1 MFAEHHGPKRKQ
13 LSFVMSI
20 NFLVISVRL
29 ILYLFLLNNLILAC
43 SSASLS
49 EIVVPIV
56 RKLPNGDEQVL
67 AVLDIDSEYEAHFDD
82 VDRLYLEE
90 LVRESIE
97 PSFPWERKKT
107 RRWFVDS
114 LNKKKLF
121 LIKLINTIVWRNSC
135 LFLFYVSRRISDER
149 ERESKEHRES
159 ALFSLRWHFFLPRS

>member
-1 MFAEHHGPKRKQ
+1 
-13 LSFVMSI
+13 MSI

-97 PSFPWERKKT
+97 PSFP
-107 RRWFVDS
+107 
-114 LNKKKLF
+114 
-121 LIKLINTIVWRNSC
+121 
-135 LFLFYVSRRISDER
+135 
-149 ERESKEHRES
+149 
-159 ALFSLRWHFFLPRS
+159 

>member
-29 ILYLFLLNNLILAC
+29 ILYLFLLNNC

-97 PSFPWERKKT
+97 PSFP
-107 RRWFVDS
+107 
-114 LNKKKLF
+114 
-121 LIKLINTIVWRNSC
+121 
-135 LFLFYVSRRISDER
+135 
-149 ERESKEHRES
+149 
-159 ALFSLRWHFFLPRS
+159 